1 MSVVRQELQ
10 SQLQIKDKLHNKVS
24 VTDYQAIR
32 SRIVQQW
39 RVSKRTE
46 SKDRIAQALD
56 AFIAELTTDG
66 ESSTPASIHNETTAP
81 LVDKPRLESE
91 V

>member
-1 MSVVRQELQ
+1 MSAVRQELQ
-10 SQLQIKDKLHNKVS
+10 SQLQIKEKLHNVIS

-32 SRIVQQW
+32 DRILQNW

-46 SKDRIAQALD
+46 STDRIAQALD

-66 ESSTPASIHNETTAP
+66 KSLTPVSTQAGKLGFT
-81 LVDKPRLESE
+81 
-91 V
+91 